1 MRKIY
6 ICLFSVIFVCT
17 FSCNG
22 QFLSSQKSFSSMEP
36 FPYCSLLHVPSGPY
50 PAPGPKPY
58 LGIYLDAIKI
68 EGSFSNCTEGIFVK
82 VAGVMDGTPAVDAGL
97 REDDVIMSLN
107 GNPACRDSGD
117 VVASFK
123 KMIEQQIIG
132 QMVTMDILRGN
143 QKFSLTAKL
152 AELPIHH
159 QPEAGHRH
167 IEECPDSVP
176 SMLETVLHASNAFP
190 LFKSITDGL
199 YFRSNI
205 VHNPGQPD
213 EQDTHPLQLKEM
225 TYMIRHPLTA
235 GEVANE
241 LSRKLI
247 APLHEKDR
255 HMKEI
260 VLRSVDLLDLELTSS
275 DDASEFNF
283 PELVRIIK
291 VARDG
296 VELALSN
303 VTRDER
309 ALLLKNA
316 LEPWENSQWNTISE
330 ISMKID
336 RGKLFNSFPPLLSFL
351 SQNNLSLLKKDLIK
365 RFGNITEPV
374 RFEDLSHAGKVIIG
388 GVGPDIYSED
398 ADLILDLGGDDIYLN
413 NAGGTRVGIPVA
425 LVIDWEGNDHYLTKE
440 NFSQGAGVL
449 GGGFLIDLSGNDTF
463 VSLDGSQGAG
473 FWGMGIL
480 YHGSGN
486 GAYNARSFCQG
497 AGQMGLGLII
507 NEQGHDRYVCS
518 YGGQALGMF
527 GGAGILMDRSG
538 EDFYQLGGLQPDF
551 RDPARST
558 VSMGQGFGQGVR
570 PQKGIRGIPGG
581 IGLLIDEK
589 GDDTYIADYFA
600 QGSSYY
606 YGSGILID
614 MDGDDEYVS
623 GRYSQGAGIHSS
635 VGVCID
641 KRGND
646 FYYASFGVAQ
656 GTGHDFGAGFFEDEQ
671 GDDQY
676 WGGTLV
682 QGSATNGS
690 IGVFKDLQGSDRY
703 TCMDKGQ
710 VFAQERD
717 GMGIMIG
724 PAVDLADKSNHPA
737 SIRLG
742 ITR

>member
-1 MRKIY
+1 
-6 ICLFSVIFVCT
+6 
-17 FSCNG
+17 
-22 QFLSSQKSFSSMEP
+22 
-36 FPYCSLLHVPSGPY
+36 
-50 PAPGPKPY
+50 
-58 LGIYLDAIKI
+58 
-68 EGSFSNCTEGIFVK
+68 
-82 VAGVMDGTPAVDAGL
+82 
-97 REDDVIMSLN
+97 
-107 GNPACRDSGD
+107 
-117 VVASFK
+117 
-123 KMIEQQIIG
+123 
-132 QMVTMDILRGN
+132 
-143 QKFSLTAKL
+143 
-152 AELPIHH
+152 
-159 QPEAGHRH
+159 
-167 IEECPDSVP
+167 
-176 SMLETVLHASNAFP
+176 
-190 LFKSITDGL
+190 
-199 YFRSNI
+199 
-205 VHNPGQPD
+205 
-213 EQDTHPLQLKEM
+213 
-225 TYMIRHPLTA
+225 
-235 GEVANE
+235 
-241 LSRKLI
+241 
-247 APLHEKDR
+247 
-255 HMKEI
+255 MKEI
-260 VLRSVDLLDLELTSS
+260 VLRSADLLDLELTSS
-275 DDASEFNF
+275 DDASEINF
-283 PELVRIIK
+283 PELMRIVK

-303 VTRDER
+303 VTPDEK

-316 LEPWENSQWNTISE
+316 LEPWENSRWNTVSE
-330 ISMKID
+330 ISTKID
-336 RGKLFNSFPPLLSFL
+336 RGKLFDAFLPLLSFL

-374 RFEDLSHAGKVIIG
+374 RFEGLSHAGKVIIG
-388 GVGPDIYSED
+388 SVGPDVYSED
-398 ADLILDLGGDDIYLN
+398 ADLILDPGGDDIYLN

-425 LVIDWEGNDHYLTKE
+425 LVIDWEGNDRYITKE

-463 VSLDGSQGAG
+463 VSLDGGQGAG

-486 GAYNARSFCQG
+486 GSYNARSFSQG

-527 GGAGILMDRSG
+527 GGAGILMDSSG

-570 PQKGIRGIPGG
+570 TQKGTRGIPGG
-581 IGLLIDEK
+581 IGILIDEK
-589 GDDTYIADYFA
+589 GDDTFIADYFA

-606 YGSGILID
+606 YGTGILID

-623 GRYSQGAGIHSS
+623 GRYSQGAGIHSA

-656 GTGHDFGAGFFEDEQ
+656 GTGHDFGAGFFEDDQ

-690 IGVFKDLQGSDRY
+690 IGVFKDLLGSDRY
-703 TCMDKGQ
+703 TCKDKGQ
-710 VFAQERD
+710 AFAQERD
-717 GMGIMIG
+717 GIGIMIG
-724 PAVDLADKSNHPA
+724 PAVDPADKNNYPA